1 MGPDRLRLCVVLVA
15 GTACASPGV
24 TPEPCSI
31 LCSFADGCPS
41 SMSCGADGYCHGEG
55 DDEDCSPP
63 APDAMISGP
72 DAAPLSDAAESPDA
86 IGVEPPP
93 DAQPP
98 ADAAPLPCEGG
109 DYAGVDTTTGHC
121 YVLFLYS
128 ANWWT
133 AQAACSAMDPAF
145 HLITINDWRE
155 EDIAWYLAGS
165 GKIWIGLG
173 DGEVEGVWRWVTG
186 ESGVWFWQGG
196 EPNDDGTEDC
206 AELDGDEGGRWND
219 ENCGDGRWFVCERD

>member
-1 MGPDRLRLCVVLVA
+1 
-15 GTACASPGV
+15 
-24 TPEPCSI
+24 
-31 LCSFADGCPS
+31 
-41 SMSCGADGYCHGEG
+41 MSCGADGYCHADDDEG
-55 DDEDCSPP
+55 DCSLPG
-63 APDAMISGP
+63 PDAMVSEP
-72 DAAPLSDAAESPDA
+72 DAVPPDA
-86 IGVEPPP
+86 DPADAIVVEPPP
-93 DAQPP
+93 DAPP
-98 ADAAPLPCEGG
+98 PVDAAPLPCEGG

-133 AQAACSAMDPAF
+133 AQAACASLDPAF
-145 HLITINDWRE
+145 HLMTINDWRE
-155 EDIAWYLAGS
+155 EDIAWYLAGT

-173 DGEVEGVWRWVTG
+173 DGEIEGVWRWVTG
-186 ESGVWFWQGG
+186 ESGVWYWQGG